1 MNPASIVVTLFGIFT
16 LVGGIL
22 GYVKA
27 KSKASVIAGTLS
39 AVLLFYSAH
48 GISEGTRAAY
58 LAALIVAAILGA
70 RFLRTWFKTHRVM
83 PDFIMVILSSIT
95 IIVVAWGLSVH

>member
-16 LVGGIL
+16 LAGGIL
-22 GYVKA
+22 GYAKA
-27 KSKASVIAGTLS
+27 KSKASLIAGSISGL
-39 AVLLFYSAH
+39 VLLAAAY

-58 LAALIVAAILGA
+58 LVALIVAAILGA